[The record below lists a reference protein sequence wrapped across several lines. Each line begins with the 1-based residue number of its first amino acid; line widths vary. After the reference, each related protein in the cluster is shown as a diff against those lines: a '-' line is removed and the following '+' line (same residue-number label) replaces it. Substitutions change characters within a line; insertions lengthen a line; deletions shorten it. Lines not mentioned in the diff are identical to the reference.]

1 MPTNSVFN
9 SLVCI
14 MGILILT
21 IHVVNLMSQVEKRKD
36 EKILLYFFLFT
47 IVHFATYLAFTIIK
61 ESYTSNAFIIAFY
74 TVFYIFNNIE
84 VILLFWYA
92 RTYIDV
98 GGEKNSRILALI
110 SQIGFVVFV
119 LLDIINIF
127 TGIFFTAKD
136 GVYLRSKTMIIS
148 QGYQFIMFSIVVVIA
163 VINKKLNIREKLAFV
178 LYCII
183 PLLAIILQNVF
194 KGYAIAYAS
203 IIISIEILFLFLSV
217 QRNIEL
223 VKEEQKYK
231 DVQIK
236 LMLSQIKPH
245 FMYNSLSAISTLIT
259 IDPKKAQEALDNFT
273 AYLRMNLTTMTEVKM
288 IPFEDE
294 LKHIE
299 TYIAL
304 EQMRFNDRLKVEFD
318 IQAKDFDVPPLTIQ
332 PIVENAVKHG
342 VLKKLEG
349 GTVKL
354 STKEE
359 DKSYV
364 IEVED
369 DGIGFNM
376 EDINFD
382 NNVHVGLNNI
392 KYRLNT
398 MCRSDVSINSE
409 IGKGTK
415 ITVIIYK

>member
-382 NNVHVGLNNI
+382 NVHVGLNNI

>member
-61 ESYTSNAFIIAFY
+61 VSYTSNAFIIAFY
-74 TVFYIFNNIE
+74 TIFYIFNNIE

-148 QGYQFIMFSIVVVIA
+148 QGYQFILFSIVVVIA

-382 NNVHVGLNNI
+382 NVHVGLNNI